1 MLKNYF
7 KTSLRALL
15 KNKTYSFLNIFGLAI
30 GIACA
35 GLIFLWVEDELHYDQ
50 FNVKKDNLYFARVN
64 SFLNARVFTHGST
77 PGVMAPVMQA
87 EIPGV
92 ANTCRT
98 TENDTR
104 LLFSIDHK
112 PMYASGK
119 FVEPSLFSMFTLPFV
134 QGNPKTAFRQLYSL
148 VITEKTAK
156 KFFGNEKNVIGK
168 TVRVDNKQ
176 DYVITG
182 VVKDIPENS
191 SLQFEW
197 VAPFQIWYQQSPWAY
212 NWGNNC
218 LSTYVELKPGASL
231 TAINKQLYN
240 FVQKRAPTSTGHI
253 VLFGM
258 NNWHLYG
265 DFENGKPTGSGQI
278 VYVRLFGM
286 IAWIILFIACIN
298 FMNLATA
305 RSEKRAREVGVRKV
319 MGAGRRKL
327 IAQFIGEALFMALLS
342 AFVAVII
349 MAFSLDA
356 FNLLVH
362 KNLSL
367 ELNNPAH
374 WVSLITITCI
384 CGIVA
389 GSYPSLYLSSFNPVF
404 VLKGIKLKSG
414 SAAWIRKGLVVTQFT
429 ISIVLIIATIIIYQ
443 QIQHIKDRN
452 LGFDRNGLLEVSMQG
467 DMNIHYDGIKQ
478 DLLQTGLV
486 EYAGLA
492 DHPTIYGG
500 NNTDGLAWQGKA
512 PGSKVLISWRSVDG
526 DFFPTMALKIKEGRN
541 FYVTDTLNYDLKSLH
556 PNVIVTET
564 MAKLL
569 GQGSAVGK
577 TIYDENDT
585 LLRATVVG
593 VVNDYVYGDMYGK
606 PDPVIFFCTAP
617 RFENTIYL
625 RAKPGTNAEHFL
637 SGIEGV
643 MKKDNAAYPFEYR
656 FVDDQF
662 NDMFQT
668 ETLMSKLSRVFAVL
682 AILISCLGLFGLAAY
697 TAERRVKEI
706 GIRKV
711 LGATVTSL
719 AGLLSLEFLKLI
731 LFSLLLA
738 FPLAWLAM
746 NKWLQYYAYRVDIHW
761 WVFVLAGIAAIM
773 IAILTISFQAIRAAI
788 SNPIKN
794 LRTE

>member
-1 MLKNYF
+1 MFKNYF

-35 GLIFLWVEDELHYDQ
+35 GLIFLWVEDELQFDQ
-50 FNVKKDNLYFARVN
+50 FNVKKDRIYSARVN
-64 SFLNARVFTHGST
+64 SYLNAGAFTHGST
-77 PGVMAPVMQA
+77 PGVMAPAIQK

-98 TENDTR
+98 SEGDTR
-104 LLFSIDHK
+104 LLFSIDNK
-112 PMYASGK
+112 PVFASGK
-119 FVEPSLFSMFTLPFV
+119 YAEPSLFNMFTLPFV
-134 QGNPKTAFRQLYSL
+134 QGNPKTVFTQLYSL

-156 KFFGNEKNVIGK
+156 KFFGNEKDVIGK

-182 VVKDIPENS
+182 VLKDIPENS
-191 SLQFEW
+191 SMRFEW

-212 NWGNNC
+212 EWGNNC
-218 LSTYVELKPGASL
+218 LSTYVELKTGASL
-231 TAINKQLYN
+231 DAINKQLYN
-240 FVQKRAPTSTGHI
+240 FVQKRAPTSTGH
-253 VLFGM
+253 VFLFGM

-278 VYVRLFGM
+278 LYVRLFST

-342 AFVAVII
+342 AIVAVII
-349 MAFSLDA
+349 MAASLGA
-356 FNLLVH
+356 FNLLVQ

-374 WVSLITITCI
+374 CVALLMITCI
-384 CGIVA
+384 CGVVA

-404 VLKGIKLKSG
+404 VLKGIKMKSG

-429 ISIVLIIATIIIYQ
+429 VSIVLIIATIIIFQ
-443 QIQHIKDRN
+443 QIQYIKDRN
-452 LGFDRNGLLEVSMQG
+452 LGFNRNGLLELSMQG
-467 DMNIHYDGIKQ
+467 EMNKHYESIKQ
-478 DLLQTGLV
+478 DMMQTGLV
-486 EYAGLA
+486 EFAGLA
-492 DHPTIYGG
+492 DHSTIYGG
-500 NNTDGLAWQGKA
+500 NNTDGLTWQGKP
-512 PGSKVLISWRSVDG
+512 PGNKVLISWRSVDP
-526 DFFPTMALKIKEGRN
+526 DFFSTMGLKMREGRN
-541 FYVTDTLNYDLKSLH
+541 FYVTDTLNYDDKSLH
-556 PNVIVTET
+556 PNIIITESL
-564 MAKLL
+564 AKLM
-569 GQGSAVGK
+569 GKGTPMGK
-577 TIYDENDT
+577 TIYDEDDT
-585 LLRATVVG
+585 LLHATIVG
-593 VVNDYVYGDMYGK
+593 VVNDYVYGNMYGK

-625 RAKPGTNAEHFL
+625 RAKPGTNTEHFL
-637 SGIEGV
+637 TAIGAV
-643 MKKDNAAYPFEYR
+643 MKKDNSAYPFEYR

-668 ETLMSKLSRVFAVL
+668 EMLMSKLSRVFAAL
-682 AILISCLGLFGLAAY
+682 TILISCLGLFGLAAY
-697 TAERRVKEI
+697 TAERRIKEI

-711 LGATVTSL
+711 LGATVAGL
-719 AGLLSLEFLKLI
+719 AGLLSFEFLKLI
-731 LFSLLLA
+731 LLSLLLA

-746 NKWLQYYAYRVDIHW
+746 HKWLQNYAYRVDIHW
-761 WVFVLAGIAAIM
+761 WVFIMAGVTAIL
-773 IAILTISFQAIRAAI
+773 IAIITVSFQAIKAAI
-788 SNPIKN
+788 SNPVTS
-794 LRTE
+794 LRSE

>member
-1 MLKNYF
+1 MFKNYL

-35 GLIFLWVEDELHYDQ
+35 GLIFLWVEDELHFDQ
-50 FNVKKDNLYFARVN
+50 FNVKKDRLYFARVN
-64 SFLNARVFTHGST
+64 SFLNSGVFTHGST
-77 PGVMAPVMQA
+77 PGVMAPAIQA
-87 EIPGV
+87 EIPGI
-92 ANTCRT
+92 ANTCRAS
-98 TENDTR
+98 ENDTR
-104 LLFSIDHK
+104 LLFSINNK
-112 PMYASGK
+112 PVYASGK
-119 FVEPSLFSMFTLPFV
+119 YVEPSLFNMFTLPFV
-134 QGNPKTAFRQLYSL
+134 QGNPKTAFAQLYSL

-182 VVKDIPENS
+182 VLKDIPENS
-191 SLQFEW
+191 SLRFEW

-212 NWGNNC
+212 EWGNNC

-231 TAINKQLYN
+231 DAINKQLFN
-240 FVQKRAPTSTGHI
+240 FVQKRAPTSTGHV

-258 NNWHLYG
+258 NNWQLYG

-342 AFVAVII
+342 AIVAIVII
-349 MAFSLDA
+349 AASLGA
-356 FNLLVH
+356 FNLLVQ

-367 ELNNPAH
+367 ELNNPVH
-374 WVSLITITCI
+374 WVALLMITCI
-384 CGIVA
+384 CGVVA

-404 VLKGIKLKSG
+404 VLKGIKVKSG
-414 SAAWIRKGLVVTQFT
+414 SALWIRKGLVVTQFT
-429 ISIVLIIATIIIYQ
+429 VSIVLIIATIIIFQ

-452 LGFDRNGLLEVSMQG
+452 LGFNRNGLLELSMQG
-467 DMNIHYDGIKQ
+467 DMNKHYESIKQ
-478 DLLQTGLV
+478 DLMQTGLV
-486 EYAGLA
+486 QYAGLA

-512 PGSKVLISWRSVDG
+512 PGSKILISWRSVDP
-526 DFFPTMALKIKEGRN
+526 DFFSTMDLKVIEGRN
-541 FYVTDTLNYDLKSLH
+541 FYVTDTLNYDNKSLH
-556 PNVIVTET
+556 ASAIITESL
-564 MAKLL
+564 AKLL
-569 GQGSAVGK
+569 GQGTAIGK

-585 LLRATVVG
+585 LLHATVVG
-593 VVNDYVYGDMYGK
+593 VVNDYVYGNMYGK

-617 RFENTIYL
+617 RFENTLYL
-625 RAKPGTNAEHFL
+625 RTKAGTNAEHL
-637 SGIEGV
+637 LTGIKAV
-643 MKKDNAAYPFEYR
+643 MKKDNPAYPFEYR

-662 NDMFQT
+662 NDMFQS
-668 ETLMSKLSRVFAVL
+668 EMLMSKLSRVFAAL
-682 AILISCLGLFGLAAY
+682 TILISCLGLFGLAAY
-697 TAERRVKEI
+697 TAERRIKEI

-711 LGATVTSL
+711 LGATVVSL
-719 AGLLSLEFLKLI
+719 AGLLSIEFLKLI

-746 NKWLQYYAYRVDIHW
+746 HKWLQNYAYRVNIHW
-761 WVFVLAGIAAIM
+761 WVFIMAGVAAIL
-773 IAILTISFQAIRAAI
+773 IAIITVSFQAIRAAV
-788 SNPIKN
+788 SNPVKN